1 MTEKKKVIREK
12 SIKIRVTETELQAL
26 KDRCD
31 GAELAP
37 WVRETCLGD
46 RTLKSANVPKVD
58 PALLRQLSGLGNNL
72 NQITRVVN
80 TQNYDV
86 VNVVQ
91 VLAQLSAIERQLGQI
106 MAQYE
111 ISG

>member
-37 WVRETCLGD
+37 WVRETCLGE
-46 RTLKSANVPKVD
+46 RTLKEP
-58 PALLRQLSGLGNNL
+58 
-72 NQITRVVN
+72 
-80 TQNYDV
+80 
-86 VNVVQ
+86 
-91 VLAQLSAIERQLGQI
+91 
-106 MAQYE
+106 MF
-111 ISG
+111 

>member
-1 MTEKKKVIREK
+1 
-12 SIKIRVTETELQAL
+12 
-26 KDRCD
+26 
-31 GAELAP
+31 
-37 WVRETCLGD
+37 LGE
-46 RTLKSANVPKVD
+46 RTLKRANVPKVD
-58 PALLRQLSGLGNNL
+58 PMLLRQLSGLGNNL

-106 MAQYE
+106 MAKYE
-111 ISG
+111 ISV

>member
-1 MTEKKKVIREK
+1 M
-12 SIKIRVTETELQAL
+12 
-26 KDRCD
+26 
-31 GAELAP
+31 
-37 WVRETCLGD
+37 
-46 RTLKSANVPKVD
+46 
-58 PALLRQLSGLGNNL
+58 

-106 MAQYE
+106 MAKYE
-111 ISG
+111 SSV

>member
-1 MTEKKKVIREK
+1 M
-12 SIKIRVTETELQAL
+12 
-26 KDRCD
+26 
-31 GAELAP
+31 
-37 WVRETCLGD
+37 
-46 RTLKSANVPKVD
+46 
-58 PALLRQLSGLGNNL
+58 RQLSGLGNNL

-106 MAQYE
+106 MAKYE
-111 ISG
+111 SSV